1 MCTSVDAGEVII
13 ILSDDEDEIC
23 SDPSVLIVEVEDVKK
38 SGDEDELCSD
48 PSVLI
53 VEVEDVKKSDCVL
66 SPAALDEDLVVTF
79 SRRAEV
85 LPHARYDCPIHTF
98 TATDCMIDTPV
109 AGNQLMCDQCFCYI
123 CDKLASS
130 CLMWS
135 QTGVCHCNSHKRSN
149 FWNHLRDCV
158 LLGGLKTFNLTLS
171 EIDAPL
177 RHAET
182 MLQWFRQGLSD
193 RFSSFLK
200 GKIVEFENSRQNVLL
215 YDYLPVYD
223 YVSSFLKEADK
234 QECRAAA
241 IMRLGAAEDFIG
253 HFQVSGTVPLQ
264 SPMSNAAKAKLV
276 LLQRVIASVQR
287 QMVMADFTQEF
298 IHKLQDFYK
307 RLCFPAELK
316 NMKNSLCVRPWD
328 DVLLVSV
335 LKGQNVSGVR
345 KDKGKKDVLS
355 EQISVVLLRTE
366 LLQRQHR
373 YRELCRYIR
382 VVKTDDIELL
392 QPVQDLIPY
401 FMCMEGDFTSTVH
414 SLFPSVN
421 APASRFTPD
430 LFLFYLRIFKTA
442 TAPKLAVMRPEE
454 LCCSDAAWEPIKDAV
469 PLTCAAL
476 VKFALR
482 VQRCSSAVFTDS
494 HCWTG
499 LLTVVNTH
507 TALPEPSSEFLQEAK
522 HVVNSI
528 LHDQSCTNL
537 LIPGF
542 FQKVYP
548 EQALLLLVTGALG
561 LRICK
566 APLSPALPVLE
577 TFKENTWALAWLWL
591 NLSSNP
597 ERLSSFLQEISQET
611 ENTTD
616 GEHWLTFLR
625 AIVPTQSSSTEYW
638 DQQASGSPQLF
649 TSEGPVA
656 VSAVVADG
664 SGSPLMCLSNA
675 EFAAPSPPD

>member
-23 SDPSVLIVEVEDVKK
+23 SDPSLLIVEVEDVKK
-38 SGDEDELCSD
+38 SGDEDEICSD

-66 SPAALDEDLVVTF
+66 SPTALDEDLVVTF

-98 TATDCMIDTPV
+98 TATDCIINTPV

-135 QTGVCHCNSHKRSN
+135 QTGVCHCNSHKKSN

-200 GKIVEFENSRQNVLL
+200 GKIVELENSRQKVLL

-223 YVSSFLKEADK
+223 YVSSFLNAADE
-234 QECRAAA
+234 QEHRAAA

-264 SPMSNAAKAKLV
+264 SPMSNAVKAKLV

-366 LLQRQHR
+366 LLQRQQR

-392 QPVQDLIPY
+392 QPVQDLLPY
-401 FMCMEGDFTSTVH
+401 FMCMEGDFTSSVH
-414 SLFPSVN
+414 SLSPSVN

-469 PLTCAAL
+469 PLTSAAL

-528 LHDQSCTNL
+528 LHDQFCTNL

-548 EQALLLLVTGALG
+548 DQALLLLVTGALG

-616 GEHWLTFLR
+616 GEHWLSFLR

-638 DQQASGSPQLF
+638 DQ
-649 TSEGPVA
+649 PVDVLLNSSQVKA
-656 VSAVVADG
+656 
-664 SGSPLMCLSNA
+664 L
-675 EFAAPSPPD
+675 